1 MRRRI
6 KQQKHRNDTDD
17 TENHDT
23 TVLQMIKKGDK
34 SMSMLKRHIRG
45 IKKAQTELQRWKR
58 QFWGK
63 IYWMGLT
70 VEHKA
75 EGNTSEFEDT
85 VIEKW
90 NQMKPRRKKKKPQWV
105 MGYGTIWN
113 SLIYDVISK
122 DKKGNQK
129 YLWKSNGQKIQ
140 SLTKTTNL

>member
-1 MRRRI
+1 
-6 KQQKHRNDTDD
+6 
-17 TENHDT
+17 
-23 TVLQMIKKGDK
+23 
-34 SMSMLKRHIRG
+34 
-45 IKKAQTELQRWKR
+45 
-58 QFWGK
+58 
-63 IYWMGLT
+63 MGLT

>member
-17 TENHDT
+17 TENHDI

-45 IKKAQTELQRWKR
+45 IKKAQTELQRRKR
-58 QFWGK
+58 QLWGK

-90 NQMKPRRKKKKPQWV
+90 NQMKPRRKKKASV
-105 MGYGTIWN
+105 SYGVW
-113 SLIYDVISK
+113 D
-122 DKKGNQK
+122 
-129 YLWKSNGQKIQ
+129 
-140 SLTKTTNL
+140 NLE